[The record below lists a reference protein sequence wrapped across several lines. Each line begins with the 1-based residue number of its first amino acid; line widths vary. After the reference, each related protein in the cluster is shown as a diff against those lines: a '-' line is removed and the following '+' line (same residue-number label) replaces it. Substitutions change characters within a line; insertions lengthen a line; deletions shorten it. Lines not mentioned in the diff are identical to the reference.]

1 MHLIDLADLQP
12 HDIHRIWSLVT
23 AQGPA
28 LQGTVGWSFEGTGT
42 RTRTSF
48 LAAFRQLGLAWTEL
62 PGLLKTAERVSD
74 LAAYLDPFY
83 TLYVVREADHARLAA
98 FAAASQRPVINAM
111 SAQAHPC
118 EVLTDAH
125 YIHTRIAPLA
135 RARICLWGASTNV
148 FRSWHGLAQVL
159 GLTIMQVCHP
169 RHHQA
174 LPQVRFA
181 TPEALPGP
189 VDVVITDAAPAG
201 AGDDL
206 TPLTRT
212 HLAALGDP
220 ALLPTPP
227 FTVGGELALDPT
239 TYPGFVGHAQK
250 ALLLPVQA
258 AIIRWA
264 LASDT
269 AAPSTAAVPD
279 TDR

>member
-12 HDIHRIWSLVT
+12 HDIHRIWSLVP
-23 AQGPA
+23 AQGPV

-62 PGLLKTAERVSD
+62 PGLLKTAEHASD

-111 SAQAHPC
+111 SALAHPC

-125 YIHTRIAPLA
+125 YIDTRITPLA
-135 RARICLWGASTNV
+135 GARICLWGPSTNV

-159 GLTIMQVCHP
+159 GLSITQVCH
-169 RHHQA
+169 RRFHEA
-174 LPQVRFA
+174 LPQVAF
-181 TPEALPGP
+181 TEPDTLPGP
-189 VDVVITDAAPAG
+189 VDVVITDAAPA
-201 AGDDL
+201 AATTDL
-206 TPLTRT
+206 TPLTDT
-212 HLAALGDP
+212 HLAAMSHP

-227 FTVGGELALDPT
+227 FTVGGELAVDPT
-239 TYPGFVGHAQK
+239 TYPGFVGHTQK

-264 LASDT
+264 LAADSVQSPG
-269 AAPSTAAVPD
+269 AHHA
-279 TDR
+279 DR